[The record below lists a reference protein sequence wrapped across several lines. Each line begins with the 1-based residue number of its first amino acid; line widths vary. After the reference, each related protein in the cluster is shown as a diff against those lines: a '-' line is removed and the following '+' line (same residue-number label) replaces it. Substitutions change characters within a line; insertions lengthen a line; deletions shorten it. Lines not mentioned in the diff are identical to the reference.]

1 MKKKKMKNN
10 TKNGTLK
17 PITAVL
23 FATMLITA
31 LIPPACA
38 VTQPDIDDAIDDGIQ
53 WLRQNQ
59 NIDGSWGWSV
69 GETAFAV
76 LALLNEG
83 YDETDANVSAG
94 INYILSRQNADG
106 SIGSYRYYETGL
118 GIMALVATGNQA
130 AYLGNVTAG
139 ADYILSVQNTNPTDP
154 GYGGWGY
161 SSPGWIDWDSDN
173 SVTQFNTLGLH
184 SAGLWGY
191 TVPSSNWTLCANW
204 VMSTQ
209 NATDG
214 GFDYGRWDSPSY
226 GSMTAAALISLLI
239 ALDDPTN
246 QSIVDG
252 FDWMCDNWNVTK
264 NIGYGGRS
272 GPMWPE
278 WHYYFLYSAMK
289 AFELADMATLSNGT
303 VVYDWYWDDEPYG
316 MADYLVNHQQSTG
329 RWVSSVPDWSI
340 EMTTAEAILIL
351 QKTIFPVDV
360 DVEVPDM
367 ACSDTGYTVTVD
379 YSVERYTVDG
389 TLTIT
394 KDGAAF
400 DTVTLDDFTGEAT
413 YTNTLASDTS
423 GTHVYRAVL
432 DVTSDTGTTREV
444 EDTDSVQVFDPPVA
458 SVDLIL
464 PAFGEYG
471 VPYDITVDY
480 SNAGTSADGTLT
492 ITKDGAAFDTV
503 TLDDFTGGATYT
515 NSSTDT
521 AGEEHTY
528 EAVLTLVN
536 VAGCTDTASDE
547 ETISFNRPPDASD
560 AYPSISCLWPPNHKF
575 VDITILNVT
584 DPDGDTVTIIITN
597 ITSDEP
603 TASIDGAGGDKHAPD
618 ADGVGTDTASVRAE
632 RSGTGEAGKDNAGPG
647 NGRVYEIT
655 FVASDGIADIV
666 GNVTVCVPHDYRG
679 KCDCTL
685 VIDDGQNYDATVI
698 N

>member
-1 MKKKKMKNN
+1 MNISR
-10 TKNGTLK
+10 TLRK
-17 PITAVL
+17 EISAVL
-23 FATMLITA
+23 VVVILITA
-31 LIPPACA
+31 LIPTTGA
-38 VTQPDIDDAIDDGIQ
+38 VTQPEIDDAIDDGIQ

-59 NIDGSWGWSV
+59 NSDGSWGGYV
-69 GETAFAV
+69 GDTAFAV
-76 LALLNEG
+76 IAFLNEG
-83 YDETDANVSAG
+83 YDETDPNVSAA
-94 INYILSRQNADG
+94 IQYILSRQHADG
-106 SIGSYRYYETGL
+106 SFGSIPYYETGL
-118 GIMALVATGNQA
+118 AIMALVATGKQSS
-130 AYLGNVTAG
+130 YQDEVTAA
-139 ADYILSVQNTNPTDP
+139 ADYILKTQNPNPGDA
-154 GYGGWGY
+154 GYGAWGY
-161 SSPGWIDWDSDN
+161 TSDWDHDGVIDWFDTSSDN

-184 SAGLWGY
+184 SAEKWGY

-246 QSIVDG
+246 QSIVNG

-264 NIGYGGRS
+264 NIGYGGRW
-272 GPMWPE
+272 GTQE

-289 AFELADMATLSNGT
+289 AFELADMATLSNET
-303 VVYDWYWDDEPYG
+303 VEYDWYWDDEPYG
-316 MADYLVNHQQSTG
+316 MADYLVNHQIHDSPTVG
-329 RWVSSVPDWSI
+329 HWTSSVTDWST

-360 DVEVPDM
+360 DVDVPDM

-379 YSVERYTVDG
+379 YSVERYTVNG

-400 DTVTLDDFTGEAT
+400 DTVILTNFTGEAT
-413 YTNTLASDTS
+413 YTNTLATDTS
-423 GTHVYRAVL
+423 GAHVYRAVL
-432 DVTSDTGTTREV
+432 NVTSERGTTRIV
-444 EDTDSVQVFDPPVA
+444 EDTDSVQVFDPPIA

-464 PAFGEYG
+464 PEFGEYG
-471 VPYDITVDY
+471 VPYNITVNY
-480 SNAGTSADGTLT
+480 GNAGTSADGNLT

-503 TLDDFTGGATYT
+503 ALTNFTGEATYT
-515 NSSTDT
+515 NSSTDVT
-521 AGEEHTY
+521 GEEHTY

-547 ETISFNRPPDASD
+547 ETISFNRPPDVSG
-560 AYPSISCLWPPNHKF
+560 AYPSIGCLWPPNHKF
-575 VDITILNVT
+575 VDVTIEGVT
-584 DPDGDTVTIIITN
+584 DPDGDEVSITITN

-603 TASIDGAGGDKHAPD
+603 TATIEGAGGAKHAPD
-618 ADGVGTDTASVRAE
+618 ADGVGTDTASLRAE
-632 RSGTGEAGKDNAGPG
+632 RSGKG

-655 FVASDGIADIV
+655 FVASDGIAETE
-666 GNVTVCVPHDYRG
+666 GSVTVCVPHDRRKG
-679 KCDCTL
+679 TCEC
-685 VIDDGQNYDATVI
+685 IDDGQIYDATAI